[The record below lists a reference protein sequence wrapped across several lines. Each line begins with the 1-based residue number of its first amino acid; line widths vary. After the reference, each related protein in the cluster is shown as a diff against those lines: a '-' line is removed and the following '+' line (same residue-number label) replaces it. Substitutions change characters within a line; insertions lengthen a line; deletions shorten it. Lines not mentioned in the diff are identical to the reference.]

1 MPRAMWSG
9 AISFGLVN
17 IPIRLHSAVSR
28 KSVHFNQIDTRT
40 GARIQYRKVSAAD
53 GEEVPSEQIAKGYQ
67 LSSGEYVLVG
77 DDELGALDPEASRS
91 IDIEQ
96 FVDLD
101 EIDPIYYDS
110 AYYVAPDKA
119 ARSPTPCSPGRWR
132 SRTRWPSPA
141 SSCGRSSTW
150 PPSGRRTACWS
161 CRRWSMPT
169 RSTTRP
175 SSSARTSP
183 TRTSATASSRWPSQ
197 LVESLT
203 EPFEPERFEDNYRNQ
218 VLDLIDRKAAG
229 EEIVAAPAPVAE
241 DKVVDLMAA
250 LEASVRDAKAARAG
264 TRRPRRS
271 ATTPRSTRTT
281 RTSRR
286 RRRRASKASKA
297 SKSTK
302 ATKASKS
309 TKRRRRRRSSPQVG
323 LTAALRPG
331 LPARHHGR
339 DRGPAADPV
348 EPRQGA
354 LPRDRHHQGRGHRL
368 LRPHRP
374 GDGAP
379 PGRPGVT
386 LRRFPDGV
394 EGNSFF
400 EKRCP
405 GHRPEWLGTV
415 LGPG

>member
-17 IPIRLHSAVSR
+17 IPIRLHNAVSR

-40 GARIQYRKVSAAD
+40 GSRIQYKKVSAAD

-119 ARSPTPCSPGRWR
+119 AKKPYALLTRAMEEQNKVAIARFVMRSKQYLAALRPQDGVLVM
-132 SRTRWPSPA
+132 
-141 SSCGRSSTW
+141 STMVYADEVND
-150 PPSGRRTACWS
+150 PVELVGEDVIDEDVSDRELKMA
-161 CRRWSMPT
+161 
-169 RSTTRP
+169 
-175 SSSARTSP
+175 
-183 TRTSATASSRWPSQ
+183 SQ

-203 EPFEPERFEDNYRNQ
+203 EPFEPEKFEDTYRNQ

-229 EEIVAAPAPVAE
+229 EEIVATPTPVAE

-250 LEASVRDAKAARAG
+250 LEASVRDAKAARGRHPTAKAVG
-264 TRRPRRS
+264 DDVDADDDEADEADDGARGSGRARR
-271 ATTPRSTRTT
+271 
-281 RTSRR
+281 
-286 RRRRASKASKA
+286 
-297 SKSTK
+297 

-309 TKRRRRRRSSPQVG
+309 TKKASKASKA
-323 LTAALRPG
+323 TKAAK
-331 LPARHHGR
+331 ASK
-339 DRGPAADPV
+339 AAP
-348 EPRQGA
+348 
-354 LPRDRHHQGRGHRL
+354 
-368 LRPHRP
+368 
-374 GDGAP
+374 
-379 PGRPGVT
+379 
-386 LRRFPDGV
+386 
-394 EGNSFF
+394 
-400 EKRCP
+400 KRKSA
-405 GHRPEWLGTV
+405 
-415 LGPG
+415 

>member
-119 ARSPTPCSPGRWR
+119 AKKPYALLTRAMEEQNKVAIARFVMRSKQYLAAIRPQDGVLVMSTMVYADEVND
-132 SRTRWPSPA
+132 PA
-141 SSCGRSSTW
+141 ELVGEDVIDEDVSERELKM
-150 PPSGRRTACWS
+150 A
-161 CRRWSMPT
+161 
-169 RSTTRP
+169 
-175 SSSARTSP
+175 
-183 TRTSATASSRWPSQ
+183 SQ

-203 EPFEPERFEDNYRNQ
+203 EPFEPERFEDSYRNQ

-229 EEIVAAPAPVAE
+229 EEIVAAPTPVAE

-250 LEASVRDAKAARAG
+250 LEASVRDAKKAR
-264 TRRPRRS
+264 TRHPT
-271 ATTPRSTRTT
+271 AKAVGDDTEVDDEDEPPAPA
-281 RTSRR
+281 
-286 RRRRASKASKA
+286 RRASKASKA

-309 TKRRRRRRSSPQVG
+309 TKAAKSAPRRKS
-323 LTAALRPG
+323 A
-331 LPARHHGR
+331 
-339 DRGPAADPV
+339 
-348 EPRQGA
+348 
-354 LPRDRHHQGRGHRL
+354 
-368 LRPHRP
+368 
-374 GDGAP
+374 
-379 PGRPGVT
+379 
-386 LRRFPDGV
+386 
-394 EGNSFF
+394 
-400 EKRCP
+400 
-405 GHRPEWLGTV
+405 
-415 LGPG
+415 